1 MCHRLGS
8 RREWPTGAQVCLD
21 ISHRHEAD
29 HLFHSGLDA
38 GVKLRPT
45 AQELEELGSQFKEQW
60 AEYFAN
66 APDKPVI
73 WIGPVSA

>member
-1 MCHRLGS
+1 LGS
-8 RREWPTGAQVCLD
+8 RRKWFNGAQVCLH
-21 ISHRHEAD
+21 ILHQREAN
-29 HLFHSGLDA
+29 HLSNSGLDA

-45 AQELEELGSQFKEQW
+45 AQELEELGPQFKKQW